1 MSCTVPK
8 NDLLLRAAR
17 RERTER
23 TPVWFM
29 RQAGRSDPEYVK
41 LREKCGLALHD
52 LFRHAEL
59 ATEISLLPARIGV
72 DAIIMFQDILT
83 LLSPMGAHFEFHPG
97 PVLPNPIR
105 TESQIDALRLYEPEE
120 ELPFVGRT
128 LQQLGT
134 AIGSELPILG
144 FAGAPLTLA
153 FFLLEGKSPGERS
166 SISRGLMRE
175 QPALLHELLDKLADM
190 TLRYLN
196 YQIQNGAHAVQLF
209 ESMADLLSPA
219 EYEEFAHP
227 YHVRIFD
234 ALAGNVPTILFA
246 KEQPNVNPMVRSGA
260 DVLSVGTCVD
270 LESAARTHGQHVAFQ
285 GNLDNRLL
293 AGGTAC
299 DIEQAVQRCIAAG
312 NHQGHILNLNH
323 GLLRE
328 TPFENVRLV
337 VDICKETRLA
347 LTA

>member
-1 MSCTVPK
+1 MDCTLPQ

-52 LFRHAEL
+52 LFRHVEL

-83 LLSPMGAHFEFHPG
+83 PLSPMGAHFEFHPG
-97 PVLPNPIR
+97 PVLRNPIR
-105 TESQIDALRLYEPEE
+105 TKSQIKALRLYEPEE

-128 LQQLGT
+128 LQQLER
-134 AIGSELPILG
+134 AIGDELPILG

-153 FFLLEGKSPGERS
+153 FFLIEGKSPGNRATA
-166 SISRGLMRE
+166 SRGLMRK
-175 QPALLHELLDKLADM
+175 QPALLHELLGKLADM
-190 TLRYLN
+190 TIRYLN
-196 YQIQNGAHAVQLF
+196 YQIENGAHAVQLF
-209 ESMADLLSPA
+209 ESMADLLTPA
-219 EYEEFAHP
+219 EYQEFAHP

-234 ALAGNVPTILFA
+234 ELGSSVPRILFA
-246 KEQPNVNPMVRSGA
+246 KEQPDLNLMVQSGA

-270 LESAARTHGQHVAFQ
+270 LESAARTQGQHVAFQ

-293 AGGTAC
+293 VGGTTRE
-299 DIEQAVQRCIAAG
+299 IQQAVRSCIAAG
-312 NHQGHILNLNH
+312 NHQGHILNLSH

-328 TPFENVRLV
+328 TPFENVQLV
-337 VDICKETRLA
+337 VDICRETRLA

>member
-1 MSCTVPK
+1 MDRTPPT

-41 LREKCGLALHD
+41 LRERCGLALHD
-52 LFRHAEL
+52 LFRHSEL

-97 PVLPNPIR
+97 PVLANPIR
-105 TESQIDALRLYEPEE
+105 TKSQIEALRLYEPEE
-120 ELPFVGRT
+120 ELPYVGRT
-128 LQQLGT
+128 LQQLER
-134 AIGSELPILG
+134 AIGNELPILG

-153 FFLLEGKSPGERS
+153 FFLLEGRSPGDRAMA
-166 SISRGLMRE
+166 SRGLMRE
-175 QPALLHELLDKLADM
+175 QPALLHELLGKLTDM
-190 TLRYLN
+190 TIRYLN
-196 YQIQNGAHAVQLF
+196 YQIENGAHAIQLF
-209 ESMADLLSPA
+209 ESMADLLTPV
-219 EYEEFAHP
+219 EYREFAHP

-234 ALAGNVPTILFA
+234 ELGSSVPRILFA
-246 KEQPNVNPMVRSGA
+246 KEQQDIDLMVRSGA
-260 DVLSVGTCVD
+260 DVLSVGTCVN
-270 LESAARTHGQHVAFQ
+270 LESAVRAHGQRTAFQ

-293 AGGTAC
+293 AVGSAQS
-299 DIEQAVQRCIAAG
+299 IEQAARRCIAAG

-347 LTA
+347 LSA

>member
-1 MSCTVPK
+1 
-8 NDLLLRAAR
+8 
-17 RERTER
+17 
-23 TPVWFM
+23 
-29 RQAGRSDPEYVK
+29 
-41 LREKCGLALHD
+41 
-52 LFRHAEL
+52 
-59 ATEISLLPARIGV
+59 
-72 DAIIMFQDILT
+72 AIIMFQDILT

-105 TESQIDALRLYEPEE
+105 TQSQIDALRLYEPEE

-134 AIGSELPILG
+134 AIGNELPILG

-153 FFLLEGKSPGERS
+153 FFLIEGKSPGDRA
-166 SISRGLMRE
+166 SISLSLMRK
-175 QPALLHELLDKLADM
+175 QRALLHKLLDKLADM
-190 TLRYLN
+190 TIRYLN
-196 YQIQNGAHAVQLF
+196 YQIENGAHAVQLF
-209 ESMADLLSPA
+209 ESMADLLSPT

-227 YHVRIFD
+227 YHARIFD

-246 KEQPNVNPMVRSGA
+246 KEQPNVNLMVQSGA

-293 AGGTAC
+293 AGGTTR
-299 DIEQAVQRCIAAG
+299 DIEHAVQRCIAAG

-337 VDICKETRLA
+337 VDICKETRLT

>member
-1 MSCTVPK
+1 MDCTLPK

-29 RQAGRSDPEYVK
+29 RQAGRSDPEYIK
-41 LREKCGLALHD
+41 LREKCGLELHD

-97 PVLPNPIR
+97 PVLHNPIR
-105 TESQIDALRLYEPEE
+105 TQSQIDALRLYEPEE
-120 ELPFVGRT
+120 ELPYVGRT
-128 LQQLGT
+128 LQQLER
-134 AIGSELPILG
+134 AIGNDLPILG

-153 FFLLEGKSPGERS
+153 FFLIEGQSPGDRATT
-166 SISRGLMRE
+166 SRGLMRE

-190 TLRYLN
+190 TIRYLS
-196 YQIQNGAHAVQLF
+196 YQIKNGVHAIQLF
-209 ESMADLLSPA
+209 ESMADLLTPA
-219 EYEEFAHP
+219 EYREFAHP

-234 ALAGNVPTILFA
+234 ALGNSVPRILFA
-246 KEQPNVNPMVRSGA
+246 KEQPDVTLMMRSGA

-270 LESAARTHGQHVAFQ
+270 LESAARTHGQRVAFQ

-293 AGGTAC
+293 AEGTAR
-299 DIEQAVQRCIAAG
+299 DIEQAVRRCIAAG